1 MLDTVKINHVQ
12 HISFTQSRLTDA
24 VSVILS
30 ELLSYEHPSNVPGV
44 LVSFGF
50 RQMPWGSGERR
61 PALNAGQ
68 LRKGV
73 ADRGLGNCG
82 VVPCAGRDVG
92 KVRRCL
98 RIGLHERQVAAAA
111 KHAVEDSH
119 RLGARDGLVR
129 VERAIRIAADPAV
142 GIGRSDRIMT
152 PCAAYIG
159 KRHALG
165 RVHTV
170 DPGQNGHKFR
180 AVDGLARL
188 ERAVAVALD
197 GAGIGQRADRD
208 RVPLAGRNIAEA
220 IVAAV
225 ILLVRLC
232 GHELIEQL
240 GRLGARE
247 RAVGHKGGRGAA
259 GSIGVVVGR
268 IQQAGRLRRLR
279 AGAAAAVVATV
290 TVVAAAAVV
299 AYLGNVL
306 FQQRHRLLERDGAAV
321 VERTDDRHNVLQVHI
336 RRRNELRQQLR
347 DLIVCEDAAGKARQ
361 DGIDAGLRHT
371 KGFQDLGKRLLG
383 GLADRAA
390 GGNVADDLTEV
401 DVHRV
406 AGDGD
411 DAVHVVIVAG
421 DVLEQ
426 IAHVHV
432 HDAVDEIAVAA
443 NVVDQILNIYA
454 DNAVNEVIVIG
465 DVDPAQDL
473 TEQAVVQLA
482 IGRVGCAGLRLRGVC
497 RESRDSSETECQRQG
512 QYQAQCLAHFFME
525 FCLL

>member
-1 MLDTVKINHVQ
+1 M
-12 HISFTQSRLTDA
+12 
-24 VSVILS
+24 
-30 ELLSYEHPSNVPGV
+30 
-44 LVSFGF
+44 
-50 RQMPWGSGERR
+50 
-61 PALNAGQ
+61 
-68 LRKGV
+68 
-73 ADRGLGNCG
+73 
-82 VVPCAGRDVG
+82 
-92 KVRRCL
+92 
-98 RIGLHERQVAAAA
+98 
-111 KHAVEDSH
+111 
-119 RLGARDGLVR
+119 
-129 VERAIRIAADPAV
+129 
-142 GIGRSDRIMT
+142 
-152 PCAAYIG
+152 
-159 KRHALG
+159 
-165 RVHTV
+165 
-170 DPGQNGHKFR
+170 
-180 AVDGLARL
+180 
-188 ERAVAVALD
+188 
-197 GAGIGQRADRD
+197 
-208 RVPLAGRNIAEA
+208 
-220 IVAAV
+220 
-225 ILLVRLC
+225 
-232 GHELIEQL
+232 
-240 GRLGARE
+240 
-247 RAVGHKGGRGAA
+247 
-259 GSIGVVVGR
+259 VGR

-279 AGAAAAVVATV
+279 AG
-290 TVVAAAAVV
+290 AAAAVV

>member
-1 MLDTVKINHVQ
+1 M
-12 HISFTQSRLTDA
+12 A
-24 VSVILS
+24 
-30 ELLSYEHPSNVPGV
+30 NVPGV

-73 ADRGLGNCG
+73 ADRGLGDCG

-165 RVHTV
+165 RVRTV
-170 DPGQNGHKFR
+170 DPGQNGHEFR
-180 AVDGLARL
+180 AGDGLARL

-208 RVPLAGRNIAEA
+208 HVPLAGRNIAEA

-259 GSIGVVVGR
+259 GNIGVVVGR

-279 AGAAAAVVATV
+279 AGAAAAVVAH
-290 TVVAAAAVV
+290 
-299 AYLGNVL
+299 LGNVL

-383 GLADRAA
+383 GLAVRAA

-497 RESRDSSETECQRQG
+497 RESRDSSETECQHQG
-512 QYQAQCLAHFFME
+512 QYQAQCLAHFFHGILPPLSSKQTYME
-525 FCLL
+525 KVAAKCRTQVSASHRHEARSLF